1 MKTKFSIT
9 LAFFLSLV
17 SLCKAQSII
26 WATDGN
32 SYYSV
37 ENNNIMVTKLLE
49 SKNSISSQKEIYISK
64 ATLNNLPIQSFS
76 FSTDFNKLLIF
87 TNTKK
92 VWRYNTKGD
101 YWLYDISTKKIK
113 QLGKSLPASSLMFAK
128 ISPNGNNIAYVSN
141 YNLYSENIET
151 NAIKPLTTDGNRQ
164 LINGTFDW
172 AYEEEFFCRDGFRWS
187 NDSKSVA
194 FWQIDAKGTKDYLM
208 LTTIDSI
215 YPKAIPV
222 EYPIAGERP
231 SRFKIGVVQIA
242 TATTKWMQIPD
253 DEKWGNYLPRMEWT
267 GNNNELILQLL
278 SRKQN
283 ESTLLI
289 CNTLTGFPKNIYN
302 EKDAAWIDTQPLWD
316 ERTANG
322 GWDWLNNKTAF
333 IWASEKDG
341 WRHLYKISA
350 DGKAETLLTKG
361 NYDVMKVDAIDE
373 KSGYIYFHASPANAT
388 QKYLYRVKL
397 NGEGQEERITPAN
410 QIGTNEYD
418 LSPDGRFAKHN
429 FSNYYTKP
437 VAEWVTIPA
446 HKSFN
451 NTELVNVQLQKSDKT
466 KSPIEFFTVKTV
478 QNVTM
483 DGWMVKPKDFDSTK
497 KYPVLFFVYTEP
509 WGQNV
514 IDRFGVANNRLYKG
528 DMSADG
534 YIYISIDNR
543 GTPCPK
549 GREWRKSIYRKIG
562 QVNISEQA
570 MAAKEIL
577 KWNYVD
583 TSRVAVWGWS
593 GGGSATLNLMFQYP
607 EIYKTGIAIAAVG
620 NQLTYDN
627 IYQERYMGLPQE
639 NEQDFIN
646 GSPITHA
653 KNLKGNL
660 LYIHGTGDD
669 NVHYNNAEML
679 INELVKHEKQF
690 QLMCYPNRTHSI
702 NEGPGTKNHLINL
715 YTDFLK
721 LHCPPGGIAK

>member
-289 CNTLTGFPKNIYN
+289 CNTVTGISKNIYD
-302 EKDAAWIDTQPLWD
+302 EKDVAWIDIQPLWD

-350 DGKAETLLTKG
+350 DR
-361 NYDVMKVDAIDE
+361 
-373 KSGYIYFHASPANAT
+373 S
-388 QKYLYRVKL
+388 
-397 NGEGQEERITPAN
+397 EERRV
-410 QIGTNEYD
+410 G
-418 LSPDGRFAKHN
+418 
-429 FSNYYTKP
+429 
-437 VAEWVTIPA
+437 
-446 HKSFN
+446 
-451 NTELVNVQLQKSDKT
+451 
-466 KSPIEFFTVKTV
+466 
-478 QNVTM
+478 
-483 DGWMVKPKDFDSTK
+483 
-497 KYPVLFFVYTEP
+497 
-509 WGQNV
+509 
-514 IDRFGVANNRLYKG
+514 
-528 DMSADG
+528 
-534 YIYISIDNR
+534 
-543 GTPCPK
+543 
-549 GREWRKSIYRKIG
+549 
-562 QVNISEQA
+562 
-570 MAAKEIL
+570 KE
-577 KWNYVD
+577 
-583 TSRVAVWGWS
+583 
-593 GGGSATLNLMFQYP
+593 
-607 EIYKTGIAIAAVG
+607 
-620 NQLTYDN
+620 
-627 IYQERYMGLPQE
+627 
-639 NEQDFIN
+639 
-646 GSPITHA
+646 
-653 KNLKGNL
+653 
-660 LYIHGTGDD
+660 
-669 NVHYNNAEML
+669 
-679 INELVKHEKQF
+679 
-690 QLMCYPNRTHSI
+690 C
-702 NEGPGTKNHLINL
+702 
-715 YTDFLK
+715 
-721 LHCPPGGIAK
+721 

>member
-1 MKTKFSIT
+1 MKTKISLT
-9 LAFFLSLV
+9 LIFLSLV

-64 ATLNNLPIQSFS
+64 AALNNLPIQSFS

-92 VWRYNTKGD
+92 VWRYNTRGD

-128 ISPNGNNIAYVSN
+128 ISPDGNNVAYVSN

-151 NAIKPLTTDGNRQ
+151 NVIKPLTVDGNRQ

-208 LTTIDSI
+208 LSTIDSI
-215 YPKAIPV
+215 YPRAIPV

-267 GNNNELILQLL
+267 GNSNELILQLL

-289 CNTLTGFPKNIYN
+289 CNTVTGISKNIYD
-302 EKDAAWIDTQPLWD
+302 EKDVAWIDIQPLWD

-397 NGEGQEERITPAN
+397 NGEGNEERITPAN
-410 QIGTNEYD
+410 QTGTNEYD

-446 HKSFN
+446 YKSFN
-451 NTELVNVQLQKSDKT
+451 NAELVNVQLQKSDKT
-466 KSPIEFFTVKTV
+466 KSPIEFFTVTTV
-478 QNVTM
+478 QNITM

-528 DMSADG
+528 DLSADG

-562 QVNISEQA
+562 QVNISDQA

-593 GGGSATLNLMFQYP
+593 GGGSATLNLMFQHP

-702 NEGPGTKNHLINL
+702 NEGIGTKNHLINL

-721 LHCPPGGIAK
+721 LHCPPGGMAK